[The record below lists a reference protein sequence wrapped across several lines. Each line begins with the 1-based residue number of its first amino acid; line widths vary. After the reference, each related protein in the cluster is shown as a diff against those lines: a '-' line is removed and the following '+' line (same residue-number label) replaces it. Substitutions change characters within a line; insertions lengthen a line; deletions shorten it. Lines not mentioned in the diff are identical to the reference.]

1 MDIEDILKILKEH
14 KDELRKN
21 FSVKRIGVFGSYA
34 RREET
39 AKSDVD
45 IYVEFYIEELTLEK
59 YLKLIEYLEALL
71 GKKVDLIT
79 KDGVETIRIPYIKES
94 IKRGLI
100 YA

>member
-1 MDIEDILKILKEH
+1 MLL
-14 KDELRKN
+14 
-21 FSVKRIGVFGSYA
+21 G
-34 RREET
+34 EEGEIT
-39 AKSDVD
+39 KM
-45 IYVEFYIEELTLEK
+45 LLET
-59 YLKLIEYLEALL
+59 LKLIEYLEALL